1 MCKFAKSG
9 RSKWDSPATTHLIQK
24 GRAQSHRWFRK
35 ESKESIMVRRTKRVW
50 IILAVSALVATGS
63 LLGHAAA
70 QKVSVPKP
78 QDKLALGE
86 EDVKQLLLLM
96 DTDRHGKVSR
106 QEYMKFME
114 AEFNRLDRDKTGEL
128 DVKTLT
134 QSNLTVSRFVGK

>member
-1 MCKFAKSG
+1 M
-9 RSKWDSPATTHLIQK
+9 L
-24 GRAQSHRWFRK
+24 
-35 ESKESIMVRRTKRVW
+35 RRTKGVW
-50 IILAVSALVATGS
+50 IIMAITVLVAIGS

-70 QKVSVPKP
+70 QKASVPKP

-96 DTDRHGKVSR
+96 DTDKYGKVSR

-114 AEFNRLDRDKTGEL
+114 AEFNRLDKDKTGEL

>member
-1 MCKFAKSG
+1 
-9 RSKWDSPATTHLIQK
+9 
-24 GRAQSHRWFRK
+24 
-35 ESKESIMVRRTKRVW
+35 MVRRTKRVW